1 MKRNWIVACTT
12 IVIAARVWVV
22 GAIGWSLS
30 IAAPVMA
37 QAPDQEGFEPWV
49 TMVDEAPIAEALADR
64 SRGAAVV
71 ERLLGNADQEF
82 VRELLASLRQGVAFR
97 GDVRGVPSA
106 LGGIAG
112 SVVIPFL
119 EAYANN
125 TAAPEIS
132 GRIKDYVFDQADLS
146 GHLAVETR
154 VEHPPSE
161 THPLGLI
168 ERFHWDIEVLPGTYQ
183 VIPHSG
189 DRDDPFP
196 DTVAFDPA
204 KLNDIERRRLDHKLF
219 AQGPGI
225 RVRHVY
231 QILDDDSIQ
240 RLHNNH
246 PYYAST
252 LDSCID
258 LMFAGP
264 PPAIRLPPQPGYC
277 LGRCAQPAVVNS
289 N

>member
-1 MKRNWIVACTT
+1 MRRNWIEASMR
-12 IVIAARVWVV
+12 IAAGAWV
-22 GAIGWSLS
+22 AIGVLL

-37 QAPDQEGFEPWV
+37 QEPDEEGFEPWV
-49 TMVDEAPIAEALADR
+49 TMVDGAPIAEILATSER
-64 SRGAAVV
+64 AAGVV
-71 ERLLGNADQEF
+71 QTLLGTQDRG
-82 VRELLASLRQGVAFR
+82 VVTELLASLRQGIASQ
-97 GDVRGVPSA
+97 GDVRGLPSA
-106 LGGIAG
+106 FGGIAG
-112 SVVIPFL
+112 SVVVPFL
-119 EAYANN
+119 EAYA
-125 TAAPEIS
+125 ADSLAPTIS
-132 GRIKDYVFDQADLS
+132 GKIKDYVFDKADMS
-146 GHLAVETR
+146 GHLAVETK
-154 VEHPPSE
+154 VE
-161 THPLGLI
+161 HPLGLV

-189 DRDDPFP
+189 IYEDPFP
-196 DTVAFDPA
+196 NTVYFDDE
-204 KLNDIERRRLDHKLF
+204 KLKDIAARQLDHKLF

-231 QILDDDSIQ
+231 RILPDDSIE

-258 LMFAGP
+258 LMFAGE
-264 PPAIRLPPQPGYC
+264 PPAIKLPPQPGFC